1 MSHRSP
7 VFPQQPPT
15 HPHPP
20 QTRSPSFLHQAEQGR
35 AEWLQ
40 NSDKNLCQENSYWR
54 LWEL

>member
-15 HPHPP
+15 HPHPL

-54 LWEL
+54 LPEL